1 MRALF
6 VPLLLGL
13 ACSTSEQPPTTD
25 PYAAICPSPVDGGV
39 FVTGVTTPSPG
50 CSAPPAPTGVIDLS
64 DAGWVRAGGLF
75 SVPPSAAGTPLP
87 VVFVFHGA
95 GGSGVEIR
103 DELAIEPA
111 ADGGAILVYP
121 NAAAGTWDI
130 RSISPDYRM
139 VQRVLRRLS
148 NEYCIDGQKVF
159 LAGFSAGAV
168 FALYVGCNAAP
179 VFRAVGSVAGTVF
192 RFDRSCCTGPISAVL
207 VHGDADSAISL
218 DQGRSTRNY
227 LLAEDGC
234 GTSPVPDSPECVT
247 YPGCAAGRAVDW
259 CEHPGD
265 HVVPSW
271 AGAELWRFFAQFP

>member
-1 MRALF
+1 MRA
-6 VPLLLGL
+6 VPLLLVLG
-13 ACSTSEQPPTTD
+13 CSTPTEVPLSPPLQ
-25 PYAAICPSPVDGGV
+25 AICPGSPDGGV
-39 FVTGVTTPSPG
+39 FVTGVETPSPG
-50 CSAPPAPTGVIDLS
+50 CSAPPAPTGVIDLPS
-64 DAGWVRAGGLF
+64 GRNRPGGLF
-75 SVPPSAAGTPLP
+75 VVPPPAGGSPLP

-95 GGSGVEIR
+95 GGSGAEIR
-103 DELAIEPA
+103 EELTVEPA
-111 ADGGAILVYP
+111 ADGGAIFVYP

-130 RSISPDYRM
+130 RSTSPDYRM
-139 VQRVLRRLS
+139 VNNVLGRLS

-192 RFDRSCCTGPISAVL
+192 RFDRRCCTGPISAVL
-207 VHGDADSAISL
+207 VHGDADSAIPL

-247 YPGCAAGRAVDW
+247 YPGCAAGLAVDW
-259 CEHPGD
+259 CEHPGE
-265 HVVPSW
+265 HFVPPW